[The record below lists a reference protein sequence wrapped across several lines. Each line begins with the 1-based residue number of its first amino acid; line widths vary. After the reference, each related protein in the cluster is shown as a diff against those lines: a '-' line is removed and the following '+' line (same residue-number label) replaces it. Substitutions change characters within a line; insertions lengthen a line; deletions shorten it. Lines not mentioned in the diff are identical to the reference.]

1 MQDVLRHLNLKEVL
15 VMLNHLHMW
24 LIHYRHLN
32 SKFTIGAHY
41 SAPSLQQ
48 VISWITMIVDAHLA
62 QLVLVDEG
70 SKLVLTIGERIDEHL
85 KTMEQME
92 LLRGCMNYYFAT
104 PTRKLNDSQAKSAY
118 RTEVLNI

>member
-1 MQDVLRHLNLKEVL
+1 
-15 VMLNHLHMW
+15 ML
-24 LIHYRHLN
+24 
-32 SKFTIGAHY
+32 
-41 SAPSLQQ
+41 
-48 VISWITMIVDAHLA
+48 VDAHLA

-70 SKLVLTIGERIDEHL
+70 SKLVMTIGERIDEHL

-92 LLRGCMNYYFAT
+92 LLRGCMNYYFST